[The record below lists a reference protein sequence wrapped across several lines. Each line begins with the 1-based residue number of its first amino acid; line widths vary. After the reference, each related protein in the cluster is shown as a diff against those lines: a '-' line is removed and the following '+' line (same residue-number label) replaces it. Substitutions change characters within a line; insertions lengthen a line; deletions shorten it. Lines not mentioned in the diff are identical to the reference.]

1 MKVLGVS
8 VVNGEYEGRKYHN
21 LVFQVAAPNDNP
33 NKDVVGD
40 LVDTVKIKFTDINI
54 ILQLGLADQ
63 ADVEKLTAS
72 AFSDYIGSEISVS
85 YNKYGAVNSITV
97 VKSKSELEKLD
108 TQPKK
113 A

>member
-63 ADVEKLTAS
+63 SDVEKLTAS
-72 AFSDYIGSEISVS
+72 AFSDFIGSEISVS

-97 VKSKSELEKLD
+97 VKPKSEPDKLD